1 MPAKRSTGS
10 GQTPKR
16 KRGSSSM
23 QDAAWTLF
31 DVARLGR
38 NKGRRESNTLSDA
51 AKTNS
56 KAKRKRKTK
65 TSGST
70 YA

>member
-1 MPAKRSTGS
+1 
-10 GQTPKR
+10 
-16 KRGSSSM
+16 M